1 MHLAAERCALRADP
15 SQERSLLHKALPR
28 LGPGSSFDM
37 TRSQQSTC
45 FNPGRINPAPHLA
58 IYPHSVLLGRGPHR
72 IALKTSRDN
81 RQLLQLGSAPLGP
94 FFLSAA
100 KQEFADHSPPC
111 FSLHNWRESNN
122 QHAQDTVPSTPWS
135 AEGGGFPLP
144 EGPEG
149 ACCQQK
155 SRCTPVTWNPSHLC
169 WLSQHPFPIP
179 LPRRSLM
186 FKHVEVMI

>member
-37 TRSQQSTC
+37 TRSQQSTG

-58 IYPHSVLLGRGPHR
+58 IYPHSVLLGRGPRR
-72 IALKTSRDN
+72 IALKTSRN
-81 RQLLQLGSAPLGP
+81 NHQLLQLGSVPLGP

-111 FSLHNWRESNN
+111 FSL
-122 QHAQDTVPSTPWS
+122 Q
-135 AEGGGFPLP
+135 AEGRAIINMHKKWCLPLP
-144 EGPEG
+144 EVQREEVSH
-149 ACCQQK
+149 CQK
-155 SRCTPVTWNPSHLC
+155 DPKVPVVSRRADMLQSHLC
-169 WLSQHPFPIP
+169 WLSQHPFPAP